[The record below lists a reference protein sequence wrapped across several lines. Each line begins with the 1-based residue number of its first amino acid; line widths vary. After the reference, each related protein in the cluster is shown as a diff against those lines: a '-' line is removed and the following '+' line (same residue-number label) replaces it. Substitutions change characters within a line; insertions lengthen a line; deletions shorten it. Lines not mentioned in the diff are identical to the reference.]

1 MIEKKTGRVLP
12 QKFVAEPQFSFH
24 HINAYETQESANNIK
39 LTVDI
44 SSYDSKHFDINNFT
58 FQNMYEG
65 SLMETAKARAVARRI
80 EIPVNLNEKSNKEV
94 NCSMFDLNSNFAFEA
109 PTINYWQ
116 NNGLP
121 YKYIYGVNHY
131 RRPLS
136 VCKLNTEKPQEI
148 IERVFSRKG

>member
-1 MIEKKTGRVLP
+1 
-12 QKFVAEPQFSFH
+12 
-24 HINAYETQESANNIK
+24 
-39 LTVDI
+39 
-44 SSYDSKHFDINNFT
+44 
-58 FQNMYEG
+58 
-65 SLMETAKARAVARRI
+65 METAKARAVARRI

-94 NCSMFDLNSNFAFEA
+94 HCLMYDLNSSFAFEA

-136 VCKLNTEKPQEI
+136 VCKVNTEKPQEI
-148 IERVFSRKG
+148 VERVFSRKGCIEFD